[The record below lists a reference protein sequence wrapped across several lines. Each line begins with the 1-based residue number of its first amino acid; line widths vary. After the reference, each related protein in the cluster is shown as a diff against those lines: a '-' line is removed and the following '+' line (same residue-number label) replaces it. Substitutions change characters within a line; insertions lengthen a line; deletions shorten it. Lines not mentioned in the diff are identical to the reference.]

1 MKQIFVFRPLV
12 TTSVVLA
19 YLVGFRAAPAVA
31 AEDPLNPPRLA
42 ELGLPA
48 EGLAKLIGDGQ
59 LVLLHPGREATIG
72 GKNREVRFASAAV
85 RIGAPV
91 STVAAV
97 VYDFASY
104 PEFMPQTEKVSVTK
118 APDGADRVAFRLR
131 FELPV
136 GGIRLDYTLDHRATP
151 DGGIA
156 WTLVEGD
163 MAANVGRWEFFAAG
177 PNDTVAVYTL
187 WSDLRSTSFILRQIL
202 DAQPDLDLA
211 IPVSSAWA
219 VAEAV
224 RRRAEG
230 RAPMPPVDVKGL
242 RPEPVIPLYS
252 RGELPEDVL
261 RSLAARG
268 TVLFIHPTQWLATAS
283 GPLDLVF
290 VTAMRP
296 VPVDLP
302 EARRLARSFD
312 RYPEFFDQVRS
323 AKVTPTPKGLTVDWH
338 LGIGFGIL
346 AIPLKYRL
354 EYVDVGPATMPFRR
368 VSGDLDYV
376 WGAWEWLADGDDRT
390 LAIYTTG
397 SRLGDKAPAVLKLG
411 NLIPNRQVV
420 VGVSSAALIVEK
432 QAIWIAQQSGR

>member
-1 MKQIFVFRPLV
+1 MKQIFVSRRVGP
-12 TTSVVLA
+12 VVLVLA
-19 YLVGFRAAPAVA
+19 SLFAARPVA
-31 AEDPLNPPRLA
+31 AASDPLTPPRLA

-48 EGLAKLIGDGQ
+48 EGLAKLVGDGA
-59 LVLLHPGREATIG
+59 LVLLHPGRAAEVA
-72 GKNREVRFASAAV
+72 GKDREVRFASAAV
-85 RIGAPV
+85 RIAAPV
-91 STVAAV
+91 SAVAAV
-97 VYDFASY
+97 IRDFAAY

-151 DGGIA
+151 DGGIE

-163 MAANVGRWEFFAAG
+163 MAANAGRWEFFAAG
-177 PNDTVAVYTL
+177 PNETVAVYTL

-211 IPVSSAWA
+211 IPVSSAWT
-219 VAEAV
+219 VAESV
-224 RRRAEG
+224 KRRVEG
-230 RAPMPPVDVKGL
+230 RAPTPPSDIKGL
-242 RPEPVIPLYS
+242 RRDPVIPLYS
-252 RGELPEDVL
+252 RGDLPEDVL

-290 VTAMRP
+290 VTAVRP

-312 RYPEFFDQVRS
+312 RYPEFFEQVRG
-323 AKVTPTPKGLTVDWH
+323 AKVTPTPKGLMVDWH
-338 LGIGFGIL
+338 LGIGLGIL
-346 AIPLKYRL
+346 AIPVKYRL

-397 SRLGDKAPAVLKLG
+397 SQLGDKAPAVLKLG

-432 QAIWIAQQSGR
+432 QAAWIAQQGR

>member
-1 MKQIFVFRPLV
+1 MKQIFVSRRLGPV
-12 TTSVVLA
+12 VVVLA
-19 YLVGFRAAPAVA
+19 CLLAARPAA
-31 AEDPLNPPRLA
+31 AASDPLAPPRLA
-42 ELGLPA
+42 DLGLPA
-48 EGLAKLIGDGQ
+48 DGLAKLVGDGQ
-59 LVLLHPGREATIG
+59 LVLLHPGRAATIG
-72 GKNREVRFASAAV
+72 GKAREVRFASAAV
-85 RIGAPV
+85 RIAAPV
-91 STVAAV
+91 SEVAAV
-97 VYDFASY
+97 IRDFARYS
-104 PEFMPQTEKVSVTK
+104 EFMPQTEKVTVTK

-151 DGGIA
+151 DGGVE
-156 WTLVEGD
+156 WTLVAGD
-163 MAANVGRWEFFAAG
+163 MAANAGRWEFFAVG
-177 PNDTVAVYTL
+177 PQETVAVYTL

-211 IPVSSAWA
+211 IPVSSAWT
-219 VAEAV
+219 VAESV
-224 RRRAEG
+224 RRRVE
-230 RAPMPPVDVKGL
+230 RRNPTPPADATGL
-242 RPEPVIPLYS
+242 RRDPVIPLYS
-252 RGELPEDVL
+252 RGDLPEDVL

-268 TVLFIHPTQWLATAS
+268 TVLFIHPTQWLATAA

-290 VTAMRP
+290 VTAVRP
-296 VPVDLP
+296 VAASLP

-312 RYPEFFDQVRS
+312 RYHEFFEQVRG
-323 AKVTPTPKGLTVDWH
+323 AKVTPTAKGLLVDWH

-354 EYVDVGPATMPFRR
+354 EYVDAGPATMPFRR

-376 WGAWEWLADGDDRT
+376 WGAWEWLADGDGRT

-397 SRLGDKAPAVLKLG
+397 SQLGDKAPAVLKLG

-432 QAIWIAQQSGR
+432 QADWIARQSSR